1 VQKTNPNKNIIITAW
16 FLMLIGSTLPLVI
29 FRELFGINPDWLL
42 PLQTIIFAVVLALT
56 YLIKEIEKVKL
67 FTLMIFLLLSSQWL
81 TNIVQS
87 SKLWQNW
94 FQTGSNNFMMYLL
107 NGQLLRLAA
116 ALIIFGVLLFIKKK
130 PKNFFFTMGKLDA
143 EVKPIKYFL
152 TDPSNWKKFGIAFAF
167 YISLGTLTFLLIAG
181 GIPSLSKLIGIIPL
195 IPLIIIFAA
204 VNSFYEEL
212 GYRAALISVLEDKIG
227 SKHSLYLTSIF
238 FGIGHFYGVP
248 YGIVGVA
255 MASFL
260 GYLLGKSM
268 LETRGFFW
276 AFFIHMLQDIIIFY
290 FIAFNMI

>member
-1 VQKTNPNKNIIITAW
+1 
-16 FLMLIGSTLPLVI
+16 MLIGSTLPLVI
-29 FRELFGINPDWLL
+29 FREIFGVNPDWLL
-42 PLQTIIFAVVLALT
+42 PLQTIIFAVVLGLT
-56 YLIKEIEKVKL
+56 YLVKKLEKVKL

-94 FQTGSNNFMMYLL
+94 FQTGANNFIMYLL

-143 EVKPIKYFL
+143 EVKPIKYIL
-152 TDPSNWKKFGIAFAF
+152 TEPSNWKKFGTAFAF

-181 GIPSLSKLIGIIPL
+181 GIPSLSKLIDIIPI

-227 SKHSLYLTSIF
+227 SKHSLYLSSIF

-248 YGIVGVA
+248 YGIVGVV

-260 GYLLGKSM
+260 GYILGKSM

-276 AFFIHMLQDIIIFY
+276 AFFIHMLQDIIIFS
-290 FIAFNMI
+290 FIAFNMIQAGG

>member
-1 VQKTNPNKNIIITAW
+1 M
-16 FLMLIGSTLPLVI
+16 FIGSTLPLVI
-29 FRELFGINPDWLL
+29 FREIFGVNPDWLL
-42 PLQTIIFAVVLALT
+42 PLQTIIFAVVLGLT
-56 YLIKEIEKVKL
+56 YLVKKLEKVKL

-87 SKLWQNW
+87 SKLWQDW
-94 FQTGSNNFMMYLL
+94 FKTGANNFIMYLL

-143 EVKPIKYFL
+143 EVKPIKYIL
-152 TDPSNWKKFGIAFAF
+152 TEPSNWKKFGTAFAF

-181 GIPSLSKLIGIIPL
+181 GIPSLSKLIDIIPI

-227 SKHSLYLTSIF
+227 SEHSLYLSSIF

-248 YGIVGVA
+248 YGIVGVV

-276 AFFIHMLQDIIIFY
+276 AFFIHMLQDIIIFS
-290 FIAFNMI
+290 FIAFNMIQAGG

>member
-1 VQKTNPNKNIIITAW
+1 
-16 FLMLIGSTLPLVI
+16 MLIGSTLPLVI
-29 FRELFGINPDWLL
+29 FREIFGVNPDWLL
-42 PLQTIIFAVVLALT
+42 PLQTIIFAVVLGLT
-56 YLIKEIEKVKL
+56 YLVKKLEKVKL

-94 FQTGSNNFMMYLL
+94 FQTGANNFIMYLL

-143 EVKPIKYFL
+143 EVKPIKYIL
-152 TDPSNWKKFGIAFAF
+152 TEPSNWKKFGTAFAF

-181 GIPSLSKLIGIIPL
+181 GIPSLSKLIDIIPL

-227 SKHSLYLTSIF
+227 SKHSLYLSSIF

-248 YGIVGVA
+248 YGIVGVV

-260 GYLLGKSM
+260 GYILGKSM

-276 AFFIHMLQDIIIFY
+276 AFFIHMLQDIIIFS
-290 FIAFNMI
+290 FIAFNMIQAGG

>member
-1 VQKTNPNKNIIITAW
+1 
-16 FLMLIGSTLPLVI
+16 MLIGSTLPLVI
-29 FRELFGINPDWLL
+29 FREIFGINPDWLL

-56 YLIKEIEKVKL
+56 YLVKKLEKVKL

-94 FQTGSNNFMMYLL
+94 FQTGANNFIMYLL

-143 EVKPIKYFL
+143 EVKPIKYIL
-152 TDPSNWKKFGIAFAF
+152 TEPSNWKKFGTAFAF

-181 GIPSLSKLIGIIPL
+181 GIPSLSKLIDIIPI

-227 SKHSLYLTSIF
+227 SKHSLYLSSIF

-248 YGIVGVA
+248 YGIVGVV

-260 GYLLGKSM
+260 GYILGKSM

-276 AFFIHMLQDIIIFY
+276 AFFIHMLQDIIIFS
-290 FIAFNMI
+290 FIAFNMIQAGG